1 MLKFEKLRIG
11 GWRQFSQ
18 VEIEFSPQLTVI
30 TGANGAGKST
40 ILNLLIQHFG
50 LSRTMLG
57 VPTTGSGARGFLV
70 NVFNV
75 FSAVSRL
82 AQWMQPQVDQS
93 HTVIG
98 SIAYSNEGATQLLV
112 PTQGQQTY
120 NVQFPQAQ
128 GVIGFHMPS
137 HRALPTYQP
146 IPNVPFGGIDPEQAF
161 DRLYPE
167 YVAIFS
173 GSHTG
178 QSVLFKLKE
187 LLAAWASYGPGND
200 LLGSNVSQADAF
212 AGFVEVLRKVFP
224 PDLGFESL
232 AIVPPD
238 IVVKTT
244 SGDFLADSLSGGLLS
259 LLEMAAL
266 IYARTLRPDGA
277 EGFVVTI
284 DEPENHL
291 HPAMQR
297 GVLPALMRAFPAVQ
311 FIVATHS
318 PFIVTSAPEAAVY
331 ALRYEDVEI
340 QSAVPDEVMP
350 DQSGRRVVCTRLDLK
365 SLSSSTTDILRD
377 VLGVDFTYP
386 VWVERKLD
394 EIVDRFREKDFT
406 KETIEEFRTEVAGA
420 GLSEAF
426 PTALLELGRSHD

>member
-1 MLKFEKLRIG
+1 MLHFERLRIG

-18 VEIEFSPQLTVI
+18 VEIEFGRQLTVI

-50 LSRTMLG
+50 LTRAVLG
-57 VPTTGSGARGFLV
+57 VPTTRSGESGFAM

-75 FSAVSRL
+75 FAAISRL
-82 AQWMQPQVDQS
+82 ARWMQPQVDQNQA
-93 HTVIG
+93 VIG
-98 SIAYSNEGATQLLV
+98 SIAYSNEAATQLLV
-112 PTQGQQTY
+112 PTQGQQSY
-120 NVQFPQAQ
+120 SVSFGQAQ
-128 GVIGFHMPS
+128 PVIGFHMPS
-137 HRALPTYQP
+137 HRALPNYQP
-146 IPNVPFGGIDPEQAF
+146 IPNVPFGGIDPAHAF

-167 YVAIFS
+167 YIAIFS
-173 GSHTG
+173 GGHTG

-187 LLAAWASYGPGND
+187 LLAAWASYGPGTD
-200 LLGSNVSQADAF
+200 LLASSTSQAEAF
-212 AGFVEVLRKVFP
+212 KGFVDVLREVFP
-224 PDLGFESL
+224 LDLGFQSL

-244 SGDFLADSLSGGLLS
+244 SGDFLVDSLSGGLLS

-266 IYARTLRPDGA
+266 IYVRTLRPDGA

-297 GVLPALMRAFPAVQ
+297 GVLPALMRAFPKVQ

-318 PFIVTSAPEAAVY
+318 PFVVTSAPEAAVY

-340 QSAVPDEVMP
+340 QSALPEQPLPDVR
-350 DQSGRRVVCTRLDLK
+350 GRRVVCTRLDLK
-365 SLSSSTTDILRD
+365 SLSGSTTDILRD

-394 EIVDRFREKDFT
+394 EIVGRYRDRDFD
-406 KETIEEFRTEVAGA
+406 EQTIQEFRDEVAEA
-420 GLSEAF
+420 GLADTF
-426 PTALLELGRSHD
+426 PSALIELGRSHD

>member
-1 MLKFEKLRIG
+1 MLR
-11 GWRQFSQ
+11 
-18 VEIEFSPQLTVI
+18 
-30 TGANGAGKST
+30 
-40 ILNLLIQHFG
+40 LI
-50 LSRTMLG
+50 
-57 VPTTGSGARGFLV
+57 V
-70 NVFNV
+70 
-75 FSAVSRL
+75 
-82 AQWMQPQVDQS
+82 
-93 HTVIG
+93 
-98 SIAYSNEGATQLLV
+98 
-112 PTQGQQTY
+112 
-120 NVQFPQAQ
+120 
-128 GVIGFHMPS
+128 
-137 HRALPTYQP
+137 
-146 IPNVPFGGIDPEQAF
+146 
-161 DRLYPE
+161 
-167 YVAIFS
+167 
-173 GSHTG
+173 
-178 QSVLFKLKE
+178 
-187 LLAAWASYGPGND
+187 
-200 LLGSNVSQADAF
+200 
-212 AGFVEVLRKVFP
+212 
-224 PDLGFESL
+224 
-232 AIVPPD
+232 
-238 IVVKTT
+238 
-244 SGDFLADSLSGGLLS
+244 
-259 LLEMAAL
+259 
-266 IYARTLRPDGA
+266 
-277 EGFVVTI
+277 
-284 DEPENHL
+284 HL